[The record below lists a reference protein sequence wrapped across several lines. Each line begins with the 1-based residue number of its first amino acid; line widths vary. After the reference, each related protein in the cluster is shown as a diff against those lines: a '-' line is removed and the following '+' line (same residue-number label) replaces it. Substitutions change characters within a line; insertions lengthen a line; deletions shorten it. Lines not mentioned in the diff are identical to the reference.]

1 MSAEQIAGAAPGQ
14 PRLRRWLWA
23 CGALLLGVWLVA
35 VVMLVSSALQDSRL
49 GRASLAEFNAG
60 SATQSGSATNLTG
73 LLDAVDAPASASR
86 RKQSADLTGAAKS
99 FEAAADTLGSA
110 VLAPLNLLPV
120 VGRQLRASRNL
131 AISAAATTR
140 STDDAISSLSVI
152 LDEETASP
160 NERVPTTQQIQQVLL
175 TLQTELQAAAL
186 KPSPALIGPVNR
198 SQKEFLSEY
207 NNLLGAVDSAVL
219 GTTGVLEFLQGPNK
233 YLVLAANNAEMR
245 AGSGMYLQTGTLEV
259 QDGSFS
265 LGEFLSSTSLK
276 LEQPGATLDP
286 KLEALW
292 SPLQPTQEWR
302 NLNVT
307 PRFDESA
314 RMASEMWTAAA
325 SGNAAAEST
334 HNEAP
339 VQGVMAIDV
348 IGLKRLLELV
358 GPVQIEGA
366 EGPIVISAENVKS
379 ELLLQQYLRG
389 DLDSGDGQQER
400 RSQLGLVAAA
410 VFESFNSQPV
420 PASELM
426 RALQSAG
433 SGRHLLMWSNQP
445 TQQEGWEALGLSG
458 KVADH
463 DLMVSILNRGG
474 NKLDQFLTTSSTLS
488 AERDKEIRRVT
499 VDVRLTNAAPRGLPR
514 YVAGPYPETALAA
527 GDYLGLLAVTAPL
540 GSGNPQVTGAELV
553 GTAQDGLSKVFVSRV
568 LIPPGETLTVSVG
581 FDLPV
586 GWDTIN
592 VLPSARIPPMAW
604 TAGSETW
611 NDNRMH
617 RVDLASLN

>member
-1 MSAEQIAGAAPGQ
+1 MSAEQIAEAAPGH
-14 PRLRRWLWA
+14 PRLRRRVYA
-23 CGALLLGVWLVA
+23 CAALLLGLWLVA

-60 SATQSGSATNLTG
+60 SPTQSGSTTDLTG
-73 LLDAVDAPASASR
+73 LLDAVEAPASASR
-86 RKQSADLTGAAKS
+86 SKQSAELSGAAKD

-140 STDDAISSLSVI
+140 STDDAISSLSLI
-152 LDEETASP
+152 LGEETATP

-186 KPSPALIGPVNR
+186 KPSPALIGPVGR
-198 SQKEFLSEY
+198 SQDEFLAEY

-245 AGSGMYLQTGTLEV
+245 AGSGMYLQAGTLEV

-276 LEQPGATLDP
+276 LEQPGAVLDP

-325 SGNAAAEST
+325 SRNAAAESPQ
-334 HNEAP
+334 HGEP

-358 GPVQIEGA
+358 GPVQIAGVN
-366 EGPIVISAENVKS
+366 GPLVISAENVKS

-389 DLDSGDGQQER
+389 DLDSGDGQQDR
-400 RSQLGLVAAA
+400 RSQLGQVAAA

-433 SGRHLLMWSNQP
+433 RGRHLLMWSNQP

-488 AERDKEIRRVT
+488 AKRDTALRRVT
-499 VDVRLTNAAPRGLPR
+499 VDVRLTNATPAGLPR
-514 YVAGPYPETALAA
+514 YVAGPYPETGLAA

-553 GTAQDGLSKVFVSRV
+553 GTTQDGLSKVFVSKV
-568 LIPPGETLTVSVG
+568 LIHPRETLTVSVA
-581 FDLPV
+581 FDLPL

-604 TAGSETW
+604 TAGSEKW

-617 RVDLASLN
+617 SVDLASLN

>member
-73 LLDAVDAPASASR
+73 LLDAVDAPTSASR

-99 FEAAADTLGSA
+99 FEAAADTLSSA

-334 HNEAP
+334 HHEAP

-358 GPVQIEGA
+358 GPVQIEGVN
-366 EGPIVISAENVKS
+366 GPIVISAENVKS

-433 SGRHLLMWSNQP
+433 SGRISQP
-445 TQQEGWEALGLSG
+445 
-458 KVADH
+458 
-463 DLMVSILNRGG
+463 NRRAGRHWACRER
-474 NKLDQFLTTSSTLS
+474 LPTT
-488 AERDKEIRRVT
+488 I
-499 VDVRLTNAAPRGLPR
+499 
-514 YVAGPYPETALAA
+514 
-527 GDYLGLLAVTAPL
+527 
-540 GSGNPQVTGAELV
+540 
-553 GTAQDGLSKVFVSRV
+553 
-568 LIPPGETLTVSVG
+568 
-581 FDLPV
+581 
-586 GWDTIN
+586 
-592 VLPSARIPPMAW
+592 
-604 TAGSETW
+604 
-611 NDNRMH
+611 
-617 RVDLASLN
+617 